1 METNERIKKALEW
14 LTNDRSR
21 ANMKDQKIQG
31 TEPEQKKEPG
41 KEKPCEK

>member
-1 METNERIKKALEW
+1 METNERVKKALEW

-31 TEPEQKKEPG
+31 TEPEQKKEPC
-41 KEKPCEK
+41 KEKACKK

>member
-1 METNERIKKALEW
+1 METNERVKKALEW

-31 TEPEQKKEPG
+31 SEHEQKKEPG
-41 KEKPCEK
+41 KEKTCKK

>member
-1 METNERIKKALEW
+1 METNERVKKALEW

-31 TEPEQKKEPG
+31 SEPEQKKEPG
-41 KEKPCEK
+41 KEKAYKK